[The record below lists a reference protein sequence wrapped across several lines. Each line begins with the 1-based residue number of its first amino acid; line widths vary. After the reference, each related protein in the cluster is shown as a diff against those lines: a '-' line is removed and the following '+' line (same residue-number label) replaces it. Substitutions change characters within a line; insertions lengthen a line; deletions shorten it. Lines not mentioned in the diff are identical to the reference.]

1 MESQQNVNG
10 PDQMKA
16 VLGAVHFVC
25 RSLATTVEVFLHKS
39 RSFGERY
46 LGLQAAAA
54 VLVIFFS
61 TAFWRGAN
69 VLPILLFLVAYLV
82 ACAIA
87 RMGVTARV
95 RAGGPQVH
103 THYTGVPRIMRWT
116 GQMSEETVKRIVEPM
131 LVFVIGALVLQASLP
146 LGTLLMLASFG
157 LFASVNLAA
166 GFDRTR
172 ALDMHD
178 AYLDQCN
185 AAERF
190 RAMHGQ

>member
-1 MESQQNVNG
+1 MEAQQNVNG

-16 VLGAVHFVC
+16 VLGVVHFVC
-25 RSLATTVEVFLHKS
+25 RSLAATVEVFLHKS

-46 LGLQAAAA
+46 LGLQAVAA

-61 TAFWRGAN
+61 TAFWRGEN
-69 VLPILLFLVAYLV
+69 VLPVLIFLLAYIV

-87 RMGVTARV
+87 RIGVTARV
-95 RAGGPQVH
+95 NAGGPQTH
-103 THYTGVPRIMRWT
+103 TFYTGTPRIMRWA

-131 LVFVIGALVLQASLP
+131 LVFVIGALMLQASLP
-146 LGTLLMLASFG
+146 LGTFLTLASFG

-178 AYLDQCN
+178 AYIDQCN
-185 AAERF
+185 AVERF
-190 RAMHGQ
+190 RQVHGQ

>member
-1 MESQQNVNG
+1 MDSQQSMSG
-10 PDQMKA
+10 PDQMKM
-16 VLGAVHFVC
+16 VLGALHFVC
-25 RSLATTVEVFLHKS
+25 RSLAATVEVFLHKS
-39 RSFGERY
+39 RTFGERY

-61 TAFWRGAN
+61 TAFWRDENIAP
-69 VLPILLFLVAYLV
+69 VLLFLLAYLV
-82 ACAIA
+82 ACGIA
-87 RMGVTARV
+87 RFAVMARV
-95 RAGGPQVH
+95 KSGGAQIH
-103 THYTGVPRIMRWT
+103 TYYTGAPRIMRWV
-116 GQMSEETVKRIVEPM
+116 GSMSEETVKRIVEPM
-131 LVFVIGALVLQASLP
+131 LVFLIGALVLQANVP
-146 LGTLLMLASFG
+146 LGTYLMLAAGG

-190 RAMHGQ
+190 REMHGQ